1 MKMDVQKRFVQTLAV
16 FLLFLLLS
24 NCSTSKIVTH
34 NQVETYQSIRVF
46 LKSGDTME
54 GLVTSSE
61 AGTLT
66 MVSSRDHLEHKLL
79 HSDISRI
86 ERSDKHFDMQA
97 NVISDAEI
105 QKYRSNRNSWVYAL
119 GGAAISGL
127 AGIAVGLPVWYAV
140 DNPPPFFV
148 GGLGAVVG
156 SIYFA
161 NRGMKRDDKEA
172 LAKVRFLREHEDG
185 LEAARVEEQARLK
198 ALQQEKENL
207 MKKLEEKKDDS
218 SQ

>member
-1 MKMDVQKRFVQTLAV
+1 MKKDVQKRYAQFIAV
-16 FLLFLLLS
+16 FMLFLLLS
-24 NCSTSKIVTH
+24 NCSTSKVITT
-34 NQVETYQSIRVF
+34 NQVDSYQSVRVY
-46 LKSGDTME
+46 LTNGDTME
-54 GLVTSSE
+54 GLVTSRE
-61 AGTLT
+61 AETIT
-66 MVSSRDHLEHKLL
+66 IVSSRDHLEHKLL
-79 HSDISRI
+79 FSDISRL
-86 ERSDKHFDMQA
+86 EQSDKHFDMQA
-97 NVISDAEI
+97 NEISDAEI
-105 QKYRSNRNSWVYAL
+105 KKYRSNRNSWVYAL

-140 DNPPPFFV
+140 DNPPPFFT

-161 NRGMKRDDKEA
+161 NRGMKRDEKEA

-185 LEAARVEEQARLK
+185 LEAARVEEQSRLK

-207 MKKLEEKKDDS
+207 MKKLKKKQNDN

>member
-1 MKMDVQKRFVQTLAV
+1 MKMDVQKQYAKLLAV

-24 NCSTSKIVTH
+24 NCSTSKVITN
-34 NQVETYQSIRVF
+34 NQVDTYQSIRVF
-46 LKSGDTME
+46 LTNGDTME
-54 GLVTSSE
+54 GLVTSRDAE
-61 AGTLT
+61 TITL
-66 MVSSRDHLEHKLL
+66 VSSSDDLEHKLL
-79 HSDISRI
+79 YSDISRL

-105 QKYRSNRNSWVYAL
+105 KKYRNNRNSWVYAL

-140 DNPPPFFV
+140 DNPPPFFT
-148 GGLGAVVG
+148 GGLGAVFG

-185 LEAARVEEQARLK
+185 LEAARVEEQTRLK

-207 MKKLEEKKDDS
+207 MKKLKEKKDDS
-218 SQ
+218 NQ